1 MVLLQYGR
9 QMIPVRGRETMSDLV
24 HDERVKVAATF
35 CNNLAVVCFATLAIT
50 PFGVQVFHLA

>member
-1 MVLLQYGR
+1 
-9 QMIPVRGRETMSDLV
+9 MSDLV

-50 PFGVQVFHLA
+50 PFGVQVFHLTQPPTMMPMWEYRSC

>member
-1 MVLLQYGR
+1 
-9 QMIPVRGRETMSDLV
+9 MSDLV